1 MTLIT
6 TCLVPKFSDI
16 PTAPHSVLYSQ
27 FKNGLVTFEKRR
39 YLISPSHFYFGNSS
53 VYRQFVDNK
62 PYQIWFKNLSH
73 SRQDSDIPLQF

>member
-6 TCLVPKFSDI
+6 TCLVPKLSDI

-27 FKNGLVTFEKRR
+27 FKNILVTFEKRK
-39 YLISPSHFYFGNSS
+39 YLISPSHFYFGSS
-53 VYRQFVDNK
+53 SVDNK
-62 PYQIWFKNLSH
+62 PYQIWFKTLSH